1 MFFRE
6 KRSPD
11 PHSLRL
17 PMLPLKEVVVLP
29 HANLALTVGRPKSL
43 AAVEQAKGRDR
54 QIFLV
59 TQRLAEREEPGP
71 DDVFAVGTIAHIE
84 NTLNMPDGTV
94 RVILAGRHRAR
105 ILDWVQS
112 DPYFEV
118 ELERIEPVEVTREV
132 LHLVRTVKTTFETYQ
147 KHNRD
152 VPPEM
157 VLAINAMEDP
167 ERLADTLI
175 HNLSGLKVADRQQAL
190 EERDVEK
197 RLQLVYQTLQTEI
210 EFRQVERKHRQRS
223 RKQAEHSKRESVL
236 EQQMRDI
243 QRELGDRESK
253 GDLDD
258 LAQALAERDLPELVR
273 TRAERELRKLS
284 QMNAMSA
291 EATVLRTYLETLID
305 LPWSER
311 SAERPGLDEAEAILD
326 EDHYGLDKIKERIIE
341 YLAVE
346 TLVDRMRGP
355 ILCLVGPPG
364 VGKTSLARSIAR
376 ATGRP
381 FVRIA
386 LGGVRDEAEIRGH
399 RRTYIGAMPGK
410 LIQAMRRA
418 GTVDPVMLLDEVDK
432 MSSDFRGDPASA
444 LLEVLDPEQNTAFG
458 DHYLDIDYDLSRVTF
473 ICTANTLDGI
483 PIPLRD
489 RLEIIRLTGYSDRE
503 KIEIGRRYLIPKQLR
518 QHGLSDEDL
527 RVPDDALQGIIRGWT
542 REAGVRD
549 LERKVAKLCRRV
561 ARKVVARGRE
571 EQVTVTPELLSDM
584 LGVQVHEPDRND
596 QVDQVGLVRGLGVS
610 QVGGSVLEIE
620 VAALPGKG
628 KLTLTGRPGEVMKE
642 SSSAV
647 FTYVRSRA
655 EALGLDPD
663 FYETNDFHIHY
674 PGLASGVEGPS
685 AGIAMATAMV
695 SALTGVPARHD
706 TAMTGELSLRGR
718 VLKIGGLKEK
728 LLAAHRAGI
737 RRVIIPERN
746 RPDLDDVPGYVLD
759 AIEILPAE
767 HMDRVLLESLSSEG
781 AAALFRSGRGSP
793 STMGSQAGGER

>member
-6 KRSPD
+6 KRSSD
-11 PHSLRL
+11 KHAERM
-17 PMLPLKEVVVLP
+17 PMLPLREVVVLP
-29 HANLALTVGRPKSL
+29 HANLALTVGRTRSL
-43 AAVEQAKGRDR
+43 AAVEEAKGRDR
-54 QIFLV
+54 ELFLV
-59 TQRLAEREEPGP
+59 TQRIAEREEPGP
-71 DDVFAVGTIAHIE
+71 EDVFTVGTIAVIE

-94 RVILAGRHRAR
+94 RVILAGRQRAR
-105 ILDWVQS
+105 IVEWVQS
-112 DPYFEV
+112 DPYYEV
-118 ELERIEPVEVTREV
+118 ELERVEPSEATREV
-132 LHLVRTVKTTFETYQ
+132 MHLMRTVKTAFETYQ
-147 KHNRD
+147 KNNRD

-157 VLAINAMEDP
+157 GLAINAMEDP
-167 ERLADTLI
+167 DRLADTLL
-175 HNLSGLKVADRQQAL
+175 HSLTGLKVAERQQAL
-190 EERDVEK
+190 EERDVGK

-210 EFRQVERKHRQRS
+210 EFRQVEKKHRQRS
-223 RKQAEHSKRESVL
+223 RKQAEHSRRESAL

-243 QRELGDRESK
+243 QRELGEREGK

-258 LAQALAERDLPELVR
+258 LAEAIAARSFPELVQ

-291 EATVLRTYLETLID
+291 EATVLRSYLETLID
-305 LPWSER
+305 LPWTEVSE
-311 SAERPGLDEAEAILD
+311 ERPTLEDAEAILD

-410 LIQAMRRA
+410 LLQAMRRA
-418 GTVDPVMLLDEVDK
+418 GKVDPVMLLDEVDK

-458 DHYLDIDYDLSRVTF
+458 DHYLDMDYDLSRVTF

-489 RLEIIRLTGYSDRE
+489 RLEIIRLTGYTDRE
-503 KIEIGRRYLIPKQLR
+503 KVEIGRRYLVPKQLGL
-518 QHGLSDEDL
+518 HGLSEGDL
-527 RVPDDALQGIIRGWT
+527 SVPDDTLQAMIRGWT
-542 REAGVRD
+542 REAGVRE
-549 LERKVAKLCRRV
+549 LERKVAKLCRRI
-561 ARKVVARGRE
+561 ARRVVAKGRE
-571 EQVTVTPELLSDM
+571 DQVVIQAPDLSEM
-584 LGVQVHEPDRND
+584 LGVQIHEPDRQD
-596 QVDQVGLVRGLGVS
+596 HVDQVGLVRGLGVS
-610 QVGGSVLEIE
+610 PVGGSVLEIE

-655 EALGLDPD
+655 EALGLEAD
-663 FYETNDFHIHY
+663 FYETHDFHIHY

-728 LLAAHRAGI
+728 LLAAHRAGLT
-737 RRVIIPERN
+737 RVLIPERN
-746 RPDLDDVPGYVLD
+746 RPDLEEVPAYVLD
-759 AIEILPAE
+759 AIEIIPVE

-781 AAALFRSGRGSP
+781 AAALF
-793 STMGSQAGGER
+793 QAGKGTSAPVSSQPAGGR